1 MTAVGLRSTA
11 RSMPRPAGRCGFRAL
26 VMVGALGAAFAG
38 CGGDNEFLQDSGNSG
53 APPCPDP
60 EWTEA
65 WTVSPDAVEAGGSER
80 LTFEWQVFDDVQEPV
95 EVEVR
100 APIDSGVL
108 MWRQVLNAAE
118 PRDGFA
124 IYRIEAAH
132 PFGAVFA
139 GVRAQATV
147 SSQRPRGCARP
158 AQATTDIELTAP

>member
-1 MTAVGLRSTA
+1 MTRVELRASM
-11 RSMPRPAGRCGFRAL
+11 RSMSPAAGCRGFRAVAL
-26 VMVGALGAAFAG
+26 IGALGVVFAG
-38 CGGDNEFLQDSGNSG
+38 CGGVAQSDEPSDSRP
-53 APPCPDP
+53 PPCPDA

-65 WTVSPDAVEAGGSER
+65 WTVSPEAVEAGGSER
-80 LTFEWQVFDDVQEPV
+80 LVFEWLLIDEVEEPV
-95 EVEVR
+95 AVEVR

-108 MWRQVLNAAE
+108 VWRQILNAAE

-139 GVRAQATV
+139 GVSAQATV

-158 AQATTDIELTAP
+158 AQATTAIELTAP

>member
-1 MTAVGLRSTA
+1 MTPVELRASM
-11 RSMPRPAGRCGFRAL
+11 RSMSPAAGCRGFRAL
-26 VMVGALGAAFAG
+26 ALIAALGAMFAG
-38 CGGDNEFLQDSGNSG
+38 CGDSEQLGDVTDSDREF
-53 APPCPDP
+53 PCPDA

-65 WTVSPDAVEAGGSER
+65 WTVSPEAVEAGGSER
-80 LTFEWQVFDDVQEPV
+80 LVFEWLLIDEVEEPV
-95 EVEVR
+95 AVEVR

-108 MWRQVLNAAE
+108 VWRQILNAAE

-139 GVRAQATV
+139 GVSAQATV

-158 AQATTDIELTAP
+158 AQATTAIELTAP